1 MTLKLASKFTAPL
14 IGVALFIPLSSFG
27 SDDIQQS
34 SMTKNHAPIADIEQ
48 VGNPIT
54 ANILLGK
61 NVKDADGRN
70 IGEIERLFV
79 DRTGRI
85 THAAVA
91 FDEHLNIGE
100 DMVPVPWEA
109 CLAPCLSRDAR
120 ALV

>member
-91 FDEHLNIGE
+91 FDEHLDSFVISQLRS
-100 DMVPVPWEA
+100 M
-109 CLAPCLSRDAR
+109 DA
-120 ALV
+120 AI